1 MLQHGITESQFSL
14 VLFSHSFQADGMSV
28 VLITDISDYNIFHI
42 IIELNRLDRHKG
54 STSST

>member
-1 MLQHGITESQFSL
+1 
-14 VLFSHSFQADGMSV
+14 MSV

-54 STSST
+54 STTST